1 MKQTELSHHHQ
12 AASILRSC
20 AGLSALAIVLGW
32 TGVLSSASGEATI
45 IPYQIFGALLSL
57 TMLTL
62 TFEPHF
68 ADYWH
73 LAAALFFSASLVTW
87 TGLGLAINS
96 LVPIVALI
104 VVIPIVTVLLP
115 WDWQFQLAVCS
126 LCVGA
131 GLLTL
136 RMWPVPA
143 HFARLWMIAAGESA
157 VAVLASMQLD
167 RQRREQYAYMR
178 ALAADEEQFRA
189 LIENSPD
196 GLTVLDRTGTIVFKS
211 PSARR
216 LLGHDDD
223 MIGRSAYEMVHQEDA
238 AALRALLTD
247 CLRYSDRTFG
257 ITMRCRHANGSW
269 RMVEG
274 TGKQLMNYGSEPV
287 VVLNWRDVSE
297 RVEQERRI
305 RESEEMFRKI
315 FQYSTNAI
323 SIASRA
329 DGRYLDIN
337 DEWLAVLGYTR
348 EEVIGKDPFTL
359 RIWADPFDFT
369 VFASEFLTREEV
381 RNRPTKFRAKDGSI
395 VRGLLSAVMLEAGGN
410 EVALGVVNVQS
421 IEKPS
426 PEMDSK

>member
-1 MKQTELSHHHQ
+1 MKQTEFSHHHQ
-12 AASILRSC
+12 AAAVLRSC
-20 AGLSALAIVLGW
+20 AGLSALAAVLGW
-32 TGVLSSASGEATI
+32 TGLLPSPLGGQLI
-45 IPYQIFGALLSL
+45 FPYQIFGALLSL

-68 ADYWH
+68 PDYWH
-73 LAAALFFSASLVTW
+73 LAAVLFFSASLVTW

-96 LVPIVALI
+96 LIPIIVLI

-136 RMWPVPA
+136 WRRPVPA
-143 HFARLWMIAAGESA
+143 HFAHLWMIAAGESA
-157 VAVLASMQLD
+157 VAVLASLQLE
-167 RQRREQYAYMR
+167 RQRGEQYDYVQ

-196 GLTVLDRTGTIVFKS
+196 GLTVFDRVGTIVFKS

-223 MIGRSAYEMVHQEDA
+223 MIGRSVYECVHQEDA
-238 AALRALLTD
+238 AAFRTVLSD
-247 CLRYSDRTFG
+247 CLRFPDRAFG
-257 ITMRCRHANGSW
+257 ITMRCHHADGSW
-269 RMVEG
+269 RIVEG
-274 TGKQLMNYGSEPV
+274 TGKQLRNYGSEPV

-297 RVEQERRI
+297 RVAQERRT

-315 FQYSTNAI
+315 FQYSTDAI

-329 DGRYLDIN
+329 DGRYLDVN

-348 EEVIGKDPFTL
+348 EETIGKDPFTL
-359 RIWADPFDFT
+359 GIWADPFDFT
-369 VFASEFLTREEV
+369 VFLSEFLTKEEV

-395 VRGLLSAVMLEAGGN
+395 VRGLLSAVMLETGGN

-426 PEMDSK
+426 PE